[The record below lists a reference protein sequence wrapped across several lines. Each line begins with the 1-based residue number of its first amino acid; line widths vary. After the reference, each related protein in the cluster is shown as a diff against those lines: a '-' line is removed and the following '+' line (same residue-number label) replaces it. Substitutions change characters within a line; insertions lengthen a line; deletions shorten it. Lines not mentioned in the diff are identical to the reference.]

1 MTKGTK
7 KAASAAT
14 AVEPKTTVKKEA
26 AKEVKKETVKEAA
39 AEKKEAP
46 AEKTA
51 PAETAEKA
59 EPKAEM
65 TASVVFEF
73 ADKKVVAKELLA
85 NAKAAFAAAHKD
97 VVVEDMQLYV
107 NANDGFAY
115 LVVNGVEYP
124 EDKIAL

>member
-7 KAASAAT
+7 KVVSAAP
-14 AVEPKTTVKKEA
+14 AAEPKTAEKKEA
-26 AKEVKKETVKEAA
+26 AKEVKKETVKEAV

-46 AEKTA
+46 AKKT
-51 PAETAEKA
+51 EKA
-59 EPKAEM
+59 APKAEM

-73 ADKKVVAKELLA
+73 ADKKVAAKELLA
-85 NAKAAFAAAHKD
+85 NAKATFAAAHED
-97 VVVEDMQLYV
+97 VVVEDLQLYV

>member
-14 AVEPKTTVKKEA
+14 AAEPKTTVKKEA

-46 AEKTA
+46 AEK
-51 PAETAEKA
+51 AEKA

>member
-7 KAASAAT
+7 KAVSATT

-46 AEKTA
+46 AEK
-51 PAETAEKA
+51 AEKT

-65 TASVVFEF
+65 TTSVVFEF

-107 NANDGFAY
+107 NANDSFAY